1 MVFKNDNQNHELQ
14 WQKNVKYTNT
24 IIYSNQSSNITT
36 AVIIN
41 TETDIDNNTNTT
53 KINSTLFYV
62 VSVNFLFNT
71 QFVCFVLIT

>member
-14 WQKNVKYTNT
+14 WQKNAKYTNT
-24 IIYSNQSSNITT
+24 IIYSNQSSNITA

-41 TETDIDNNTNTT
+41 TETDIDNYTNTT